1 MGEER
6 QRDHNVA
13 DYYSDDVNVVVT
25 YHTAAGAAPHADQE
39 AEKLDSS
46 VVCHNQA
53 EISKSGTTTV
63 VIWRISVFLFLA
75 HHHHRRP
82 PRPRLAANDIQWL
95 LLWAC
100 APFR

>member
-75 HHHHRRP
+75 HHHHR
-82 PRPRLAANDIQWL
+82 PRLAANDIQWL